1 IYFDRAL
8 HDCALGLFGQSLVRV
23 GFLGLGAKE
32 NLRFSSHAGA
42 FADFVSEE
50 KIYRRNILPIA
61 AVVDHAAA

>member
-1 IYFDRAL
+1 
-8 HDCALGLFGQSLVRV
+8 
-23 GFLGLGAKE
+23 FLGLGAKE

-61 AVVDHAAA
+61 AGVDHAAA